1 MLHSVCNKFP
11 SPLRCHRPA
20 FAALPSFNFHP
31 ENPMTLA
38 LPQGLQIN
46 APILPGFETI
56 LTLPALELVAKLH
69 RAFEPRRQELLAARA
84 ARTLRLDAG
93 ERPDFLTETAQ
104 IRAGDWKVAPIPK
117 ALQCRR
123 VEITG
128 PVDAK
133 MVINAFN
140 SGADSYMTDFED
152 SNSPVWAN
160 QIQGQ
165 INLGQA
171 IRRTLV
177 LESNGKTYKL
187 NDKIATLQVRPR
199 GWHLDEKH
207 VTVDGQRV
215 HGGIFDFALFM
226 FHNAKELIA
235 RGAGPYFYLP
245 KMESHL
251 EARLW
256 NDVFVMAQNELGL
269 PQGTI
274 KATVLIE
281 TILAAFEMDE
291 ILYELREHSA
301 GLNAGRW
308 DYIFSC
314 IKKFKVDRDFCLADR
329 AKVTMTAPFMRAY
342 ALLLLKTCHKRGAPA
357 IGGMSALIPIKN
369 DPEKNAIAMQGIIN
383 DKKRDATDGYDG
395 GWVAHPGLVEPA
407 MKEFMAV
414 LGDRPNQ
421 FDKQRDDVQASA
433 AQLLDF
439 QPEAPITEAG
449 LRMNINV
456 GIHYLGAWLA
466 GNGCVPI
473 HNLMEDAATA
483 EISRSQ
489 VWQWI
494 RSPKGVLDDG
504 RKVTAEMVRA
514 LVPEELAKIKSGGF
528 EGRFDRA
535 AEIFE
540 QMSTQDAFA
549 EFLTLPLYEE
559 I

>member
-1 MLHSVCNKFP
+1 
-11 SPLRCHRPA
+11 
-20 FAALPSFNFHP
+20 
-31 ENPMTLA
+31 MTLP
-38 LPQGLQIN
+38 LPQGLQITGT
-46 APILPGFETI
+46 IEPGFERI

-69 RAFEPRRQELLAARA
+69 RRFEARRQELLKARVERA
-84 ARTLRLDAG
+84 KRLDAG
-93 ERPDFLTETAQ
+93 ERPDFLPETKA
-104 IRAGDWKVAPIPK
+104 IREGDWTIAPIPP
-117 ALQCRR
+117 ALHCRR

-128 PVDAK
+128 PVERK
-133 MVINAFN
+133 MIINAFN

-152 SNSPVWAN
+152 SNTPNWSN
-160 QIQGQ
+160 QIHGQ
-165 INLGQA
+165 INLYEA
-171 IRRTLV
+171 IRRTIK
-177 LESNGKTYKL
+177 LEQGGKTYQL

-215 HGGIFDFALFM
+215 SGGIFDFALFL
-226 FHNAKELIA
+226 FHNAKEQIA
-235 RGAGPYFYLP
+235 RGAGPFFYLP

-256 NDVFVMAQNELGL
+256 NDIFVAAQEEVGL
-269 PQGTI
+269 PRGTI

-314 IKKFKVDRDFCLADR
+314 IKKFKVDKNFCLADR
-329 AKVTMTAPFMRAY
+329 AKVTMTSPFMRAY
-342 ALLLLKTCHKRGAPA
+342 ALLLLKTCHKRNAPA
-357 IGGMSALIPIKN
+357 MGGMSALIPIKN

-407 MKEFMAV
+407 MKEFLAV
-414 LGDRPNQ
+414 LGDKPNQ
-421 FDKQRDDVQASA
+421 IDKQRPDVNVTA
-433 AQLLDF
+433 ADLLNF
-439 QPEAPITEAG
+439 QPETPITEAG

-494 RSPKGVLDDG
+494 RSPKGVLEDG
-504 RKVTAEMVRA
+504 RKVTAEMVKSF
-514 LVPEELAKIKSGGF
+514 VTEELAKVKASGAAGK
-528 EGRFDRA
+528 FDRA
-535 AEIFE
+535 AEIFTV
-540 QMSTQDAFA
+540 MSTQEAFA

-559 I
+559 V

>member
-1 MLHSVCNKFP
+1 
-11 SPLRCHRPA
+11 
-20 FAALPSFNFHP
+20 
-31 ENPMTLA
+31 MTLT
-38 LPQGLQIN
+38 LPAGLEIN
-46 APILPGFETI
+46 APIRPGFDAI
-56 LTLPALELVAKLH
+56 LSLPALELVAKLH
-69 RAFEPRRQELLAARA
+69 RAFEPRRQQLLVARA
-84 ARTLRLDAG
+84 ERAKRLDAG
-93 ERPDFLTETAQ
+93 ERPDFLPETAKV
-104 IRAGDWKVAPIPK
+104 RSGDWKIAPVPA

-152 SNSPVWAN
+152 SNSPLWTN

-165 INLGQA
+165 INIGRA
-171 IRRTLV
+171 IWRTLSF
-177 LESNGKTYKL
+177 EQQTPAGTKRYAL
-187 NDKIATLQVRPR
+187 NDEIATLQMRPR

-207 VTVDGQRV
+207 VTIDGQRV
-215 HGGIFDFALFM
+215 AGGIFDFALFM
-226 FHNAKELIA
+226 FHNAKELLA

-245 KMESHL
+245 KLESHL

-256 NDVFVMAQNELGL
+256 NDVFVMTQKELGL

-281 TILAAFEMDE
+281 TILAAFEMEE

-314 IKKFKVDRDFCLADR
+314 IKKFKLDQSFCLADR
-329 AKVTMTAPFMRAY
+329 ARVTMTAPFMRAY

-369 DPEKNAIAMQGIIN
+369 DPVKNETAMAGIIA
-383 DKKRDATDGYDG
+383 DKRRDATDGYDG
-395 GWVAHPGLVEPA
+395 GWVAHPGLVEA
-407 MKEFMAV
+407 SMKEFVAV
-414 LGDRPNQ
+414 LGNRPNQ
-421 FDKQRDDVQASA
+421 FEKLKPEVDVKA
-433 AQLLDF
+433 ADLLDF
-439 QPEAPITEAG
+439 RPETPITEAG

-504 RKVTAEMVRA
+504 RKVTAELVRA
-514 LVPEELAKIKSGGF
+514 LVPEELAKIKAGAERDKA
-528 EGRFDRA
+528 EGKFDRA
-535 AEIFE
+535 AEIFT
-540 QMSTQDAFA
+540 QMSTQDEFA

>member
-1 MLHSVCNKFP
+1 MTQLSM
-11 SPLRCHRPA
+11 PA
-20 FAALPSFNFHP
+20 GMEIKAEIASGYEQILTPDA
-31 ENPMTLA
+31 LA
-38 LPQGLQIN
+38 LI
-46 APILPGFETI
+46 
-56 LTLPALELVAKLH
+56 AKLT
-69 RAFEPRRQELLAARA
+69 RAFEPRRQELLAARVVRA
-84 ARTLRLDAG
+84 NELDAG
-93 ERPDFLTETAQ
+93 KLPDFLPETAH
-104 IRAGDWKVAPIPK
+104 IRNGDWKIAPIPA
-117 ALQCRR
+117 ALECRR

-128 PVDAK
+128 PVERK
-133 MVINAFN
+133 MVINALN

-152 SNSPVWAN
+152 SNTPNWEN
-160 QIQGQ
+160 QFTGQ
-165 INLGQA
+165 INMKDA
-171 IRRTLV
+171 VRKTIA
-177 LESNGKTYKL
+177 LEQNGKSYKL
-187 NDKIATLQVRPR
+187 NDKVATLVVRPR

-207 VTVDGQRV
+207 VLVDGKRIS
-215 HGGIFDFALFM
+215 GGIFDFALFM
-226 FHNAKELIA
+226 FHNAKEQLA

-256 NDVFVMAQNELGL
+256 NDIFVMTQNELGL

-291 ILYELREHSA
+291 ILYELREHSS

-314 IKKFKVDRDFCLADR
+314 IKKFKNNKDFCLADR

-342 ALLLLKTCHKRGAPA
+342 ALLLLKTCHKRNAPA
-357 IGGMSALIPIKN
+357 IGGMAALIPIKN
-369 DPEKNAIAMQGIIN
+369 DPAKNDIAMGGVRV
-383 DKKRDATDGYDG
+383 DKARDATDGYDG
-395 GWVAHPGLVEPA
+395 GWVAHPGLVELA
-407 MKEFMAV
+407 MTEFTKV
-414 LGDRPNQ
+414 LGDKKNQ
-421 FDKQRDDVQASA
+421 IEKQRPDVNVTA
-433 AQLLDF
+433 ADLLNF
-439 QPEAPITEAG
+439 QPETPITEAG
-449 LRMNINV
+449 LRYNINV

-494 RSPKGVLDDG
+494 RSTKGVLEDG
-504 RKVTAEMVRA
+504 RKVTADMVRA
-514 LVPEELAKIKSGGF
+514 MIPEELVKVKEIAGSGPTY
-528 EGRFDRA
+528 DRA
-535 AEIFE
+535 AQIFE
-540 QMSTQDAFA
+540 QMSTSEDFA